1 LRQDR
6 KGWHELLAAYRALP
20 DEWHVKGS
28 SWKGSA
34 RTRFASLLAWLATRP
49 ERTIAVV
56 THHDLLQA
64 GLGASFAPGEVRTQ
78 HATLTSRTIILMFS
92 SRPIP
97 SHPVTSPSHP
107 FCPSPEHSQHGYPSA
122 NPIHPSIPKQVRLY
136 TLLGERLVGDD
147 GVAVDDA
154 GRRRGSSGSGRSS
167 GGLTRNLS
175 ALRLSSLFSSGQTR
189 SPTTGRRA
197 SIDIT

>member
-1 LRQDR
+1 LRQER

-64 GLGASFAPGEVRTQ
+64 GLGASFAPGEVR
-78 HATLTSRTIILMFS
+78 
-92 SRPIP
+92 
-97 SHPVTSPSHP
+97 
-107 FCPSPEHSQHGYPSA
+107 
-122 NPIHPSIPKQVRLY
+122 LY

-197 SIDIT
+197 SIDT